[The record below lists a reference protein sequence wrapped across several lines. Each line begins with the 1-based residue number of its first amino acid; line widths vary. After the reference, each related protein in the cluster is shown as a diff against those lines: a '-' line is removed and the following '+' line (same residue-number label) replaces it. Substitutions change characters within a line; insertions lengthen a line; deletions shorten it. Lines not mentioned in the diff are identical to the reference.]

1 MLHFKKMTL
10 HNFGPYK
17 GEQVIDFTDQSG
29 VTIFWGNNGRGKT
42 TLLNAFRYGLFGVIQ
57 RRNGVLK
64 NLSEMGNAEAASEGD
79 YGFSVVLDMTNDSD
93 TYRLTRQLAL
103 RPGIKKPSGEEDFEK
118 ILSLNKNG
126 SILSPEDREHELNM
140 IMPEQVA
147 RFFLFDA
154 ELLQE
159 YEELLET
166 NTSEGDQIK
175 NSIEKILG
183 VPVLQNG
190 VVDIEDC
197 LSTYERQ
204 KSRAARADDKTT
216 QLGQELEA
224 LSANIEEHQNIIRE
238 KQAEQSELIRK
249 KARLEGLMQETD
261 LLRNWIVQRKE
272 AENNKKKAEDELEA
286 VKAKLR
292 ENMRVA
298 WRGMLLNT
306 VRDIRENIE
315 AEVNELD
322 SKRQKKK
329 VADKFI
335 LEMKK
340 AISDRVCP
348 VCGQDVS
355 GDIIQKLRDRIS
367 DSTNEFAGLTEEE
380 RQKLSELQAQLGSIK
395 RLSNDV
401 EDVRIKIEA
410 LEERKDDLELDIG
423 QYRQQIEELRENIA
437 RYGEDAEESDIL
449 SISKEHS
456 EVEQD
461 LRDVR
466 EGIDAENK
474 KLTELKNNK
483 EKVAATI
490 DKMAGGSDY
499 RIASRKYELCEH
511 VYQIFEKSKTL
522 YRERLKQNVEK
533 DATDLF
539 VKLTG
544 DKDYIGLQI
553 NDNYGLEI
561 IHRSGRKVP
570 GRSSGYEHIVALS
583 LIGALHMNAPLRGP
597 IIMDSPF
604 GRLDPIHKANIARTL
619 PFMAEQAMLLAYT
632 GEIDDQVARK
642 EIGNKLIHEYKL
654 ERVSSL
660 HTDIK

>member
-1 MLHFKKMTL
+1 MLHFRKMTL
-10 HNFGPYK
+10 QDFGPYK

-64 NLSEMGNAEAASEGD
+64 NLSEMGNAEAAAEGR
-79 YGFSVVLDMTNDSD
+79 YGYSVILDMTNDND
-93 TYRLTRQLAL
+93 TYRLTRRLAL
-103 RPGIKKPSGEEDFEK
+103 LPGITKPSGEEDYER

-190 VVDIEDC
+190 VIDIDDC
-197 LSTYERQ
+197 LSKYEQQ
-204 KSRAARADDKTT
+204 KSRAARDDDKTT
-216 QLGQELEA
+216 QLGQEMETIT
-224 LSANIEEHQNIIRE
+224 ANIEEHQNIIRE
-238 KQAEQSELIRK
+238 KQAEQGELVRK
-249 KARLEGLMQETD
+249 KAILEGRMNDTD
-261 LLRNWIVQRKE
+261 KLRNWIIQRNE
-272 AENNKKKAEDELEA
+272 ADKSKKKAEEDLEE

-292 ENMRVA
+292 ELMKTA

-306 VRDIRENIE
+306 IRDINESLE
-315 AEVNELD
+315 EEVNTLD

-335 LEMKK
+335 FEMKR

-355 GDIIQKLRDRIS
+355 SDIIQKLRDHIS
-367 DSTNEFAGLTEEE
+367 ESTNEFAGLTEEE
-380 RQKLSELQAQLGSIK
+380 RQKLSEKQAQMVAIK
-395 RLSNDV
+395 RIYETT
-401 EDVRIKIEA
+401 EDVRQQVAA
-410 LEERKDDLELDIG
+410 LEERRETLELDIG
-423 QYRQQIEELRENIA
+423 HYRQTIEELRENIA
-437 RYGEDAEESDIL
+437 RYGEDSDEADIL
-449 SISKEHS
+449 SISREHS
-456 EVEQD
+456 DVEQD
-461 LRDVR
+461 LRDIR
-466 EGIDAENK
+466 RGIEDENN
-474 KLTELKNNK
+474 KLALLKANK
-483 EKVAATI
+483 EKISATI

-499 RIASRKYELCEH
+499 RLASRRYELCEH
-511 VYQIFEKSKTL
+511 VYKIFEKSKTL

-544 DKDYIGLQI
+544 DQDYIGLQI

-561 IHRSGRKVP
+561 IHKSGRKVP

-583 LIGALHMNAPLRGP
+583 LIGALHMNAPMRGP

-604 GRLDPIHKANIARTL
+604 GRLDPTHKANIARTL
-619 PFMAEQAMLLAYT
+619 SSMAEQSILLAYT
-632 GEIDDQVARK
+632 GEIDDQVARE
-642 EIGNKLIHEYKL
+642 EIGNKLIHEYRL
-654 ERVSSL
+654 ERVSSM
-660 HTDIK
+660 HTEIK

>member
-1 MLHFKKMTL
+1 MLHFRKMTL
-10 HNFGPYK
+10 RDFGPYK

-64 NLSEMGNAEAASEGD
+64 NLSEMGNTEAASEGR
-79 YGFSVVLDMTNDSD
+79 YGFSVILDMTNDDDS
-93 TYRLTRQLAL
+93 YRLTRQLAL
-103 RPGIKKPSGEEDFEK
+103 RPGVTKPAGEEDYEK

-190 VVDIEDC
+190 VIDIEDC
-197 LSTYERQ
+197 LSNYERQ

-216 QLGQELEA
+216 QLGQEMEA
-224 LSANIEEHQNIIRE
+224 LTANIEEHQNIIRE
-238 KQAEQSELIRK
+238 KQAEHSELIRK
-249 KARLEGLMQETD
+249 KAVLEGRMQDTD
-261 LLRNWIVQRKE
+261 KLRNWIIQRNE
-272 AENNKKKAEDELEA
+272 AEKNKKKAEDELED
-286 VKAKLR
+286 VKGKLR
-292 ENMRVA
+292 DLMRIA

-306 VRDIRENIE
+306 VRDIRESIE
-315 AEVNELD
+315 EEVNTLD

-335 LEMKK
+335 MEMKK

-348 VCGQDVS
+348 VCGQEVS
-355 GDIIQKLRDRIS
+355 GDIIQHLRDRIS
-367 DSTNEFAGLTEEE
+367 ESTNEFAGLSEEE
-380 RQKLSELQAQLGSIK
+380 RQRLSELQAQLGAVR
-395 RLSNDV
+395 RLSDDT
-401 EDVRIKIEA
+401 EDVKAKVAA
-410 LEERKDDLELDIG
+410 LEERKDALELDIG
-423 QYRQQIEELRENIA
+423 QYRQEIEELRENIA
-437 RYGEDAEESDIL
+437 RYGEDAEESDVL
-449 SISKEHS
+449 SISREHS
-456 EVEQD
+456 EVEQN
-461 LRDVR
+461 LRDIR
-466 EGIDAENK
+466 RGIDDENK
-474 KLTELKNNK
+474 KLAELKANK

-490 DKMAGGSDY
+490 DKMAGGTDY
-499 RIASRKYELCEH
+499 RVASKKYELCEH
-511 VYQIFEKSKTL
+511 VYKIFDMSKSL

-544 DKDYIGLQI
+544 DKDYVGLQI

-604 GRLDPIHKANIARTL
+604 GRLDPTHKANIARTL
-619 PFMAEQAMLLAYT
+619 SSMAEQSMLLAYT

-654 ERVSSL
+654 ERVSSM
-660 HTDIK
+660 HTEIR

>member
-1 MLHFKKMTL
+1 MLHFRKMTL
-10 HNFGPYK
+10 QDFGPYK
-17 GEQVIDFTDQSG
+17 GEQVIDFTEKSG

-64 NLSEMGNAEAASEGD
+64 NLSEMGNTEAASEGR
-79 YGFSVVLDMTNDSD
+79 YGFSVILDMTNGDDS
-93 TYRLTRQLAL
+93 YRLTRQMTL
-103 RPGIKKPSGEEDFEK
+103 RSGIMKPSGEEDFET

-126 SILSPEDREHELNM
+126 SILSPEDREHELNT

-166 NTSEGDQIK
+166 NTSEGDLIK
-175 NSIEKILG
+175 HSIEKILG
-183 VPVLQNG
+183 VPILQNG
-190 VVDIEDC
+190 VIDIEDC
-197 LSTYERQ
+197 LSEYERM
-204 KSRAARADDKTT
+204 KASAARNDDKTT
-216 QLGQELEA
+216 QLGQEMEGLT
-224 LSANIEEHQNIIRE
+224 ANIEEHQNIILE
-238 KQAEQSELIRK
+238 KQAEQSRLIHMK
-249 KARLEGLMQETD
+249 SDLEGRMKDTD
-261 LLRNWIVQRKE
+261 KLRNWIILRNE
-272 AENNKKKAEDELEA
+272 AEKNKKIAED
-286 VKAKLR
+286 KLDIIKGKIR
-292 ENMRVA
+292 DLMRTA

-306 VRDIRENIE
+306 IRDIRESIE
-315 AEVNELD
+315 KEVNTLD

-335 LEMKK
+335 MEMRR

-348 VCGQDVS
+348 ICGQEVS
-355 GDIIQKLRDRIS
+355 ADIIQHLQDRIKE
-367 DSTNEFAGLTEEE
+367 STNEYSGLTEEE
-380 RQKLSELQAQLGSIK
+380 RQRLSDFQAQLNAVS
-395 RLSNDV
+395 RLV
-401 EDVRIKIEA
+401 EDTEDVKTKVA
-410 LEERKDDLELDIG
+410 TLEEQKDNLELDIG
-423 QYRQQIEELRENIA
+423 QYRQQIEEYRENIS
-437 RYGEDAEESDIL
+437 RYGEDAEESDVL
-449 SISKEHS
+449 SISKDHS
-456 EVEQD
+456 EVEQN
-461 LRDVR
+461 LRDIR
-466 EGIDAENK
+466 RGIEDENK
-474 KLTELKNNK
+474 KLEELKANK
-483 EKVAATI
+483 ERIATTI
-490 DKMAGGSDY
+490 DRIAGGTDY
-499 RIASRKYELCEH
+499 RVASKKYELCDH
-511 VYQIFEKSKTL
+511 VYKIFNKSKSL

-604 GRLDPIHKANIARTL
+604 GRLDPTHKANIARTL
-619 PFMAEQAMLLAYT
+619 SSIAEQSMLLAYT
-632 GEIDDQVARK
+632 GEIDEQVARS
-642 EIGNKLIHEYKL
+642 EIGNKLIHEYRL
-654 ERVSSL
+654 ERVSSM
-660 HTDIK
+660 HTEIK

>member
-1 MLHFKKMTL
+1 MLHFRKLTL
-10 HNFGPYK
+10 IDFGPYK
-17 GEQVIDFTDQSG
+17 GKQEVDFSDQSG

-64 NLSEMGNAEAASEGD
+64 NLSEMGNTEAAAEGR
-79 YGFSVVLDMTNDSD
+79 YGFSVILDMTNDED

-103 RPGIKKPSGEEDFEK
+103 RKGVVKPSGEEDYEK
-118 ILSLNKNG
+118 IFSLNKNG
-126 SILSPEDREHELNM
+126 SILSPEDREHEMNM

-166 NTSEGDQIK
+166 NTAEGDQIK
-175 NSIEKILG
+175 TSIEKILG

-190 VVDIEDC
+190 VVDIEEC
-197 LSTYERQ
+197 LSQYERQ
-204 KSRAARADDKTT
+204 KSRAARADDRTM

-224 LSANIEEHQNIIRE
+224 LNANIEEHQNVLRE

-249 KARLEGLMQETD
+249 KAVLEGRMQDTD
-261 LLRNWIVQRKE
+261 KLRNWIIMRNE
-272 AENNKKKAEDELEA
+272 AEKNKKKAEEELEE
-286 VKAKLR
+286 VKGKLR
-292 ENMRVA
+292 ELMRTS

-306 VRDIRENIE
+306 VRDIREAIE
-315 AEVNELD
+315 GEANALD

-329 VADKFI
+329 VADRFI

-348 VCGQDVS
+348 VCSQEIS
-355 GDIIQKLRDRIS
+355 GEVIQLLRERIS
-367 DSTNEFAGLTEEE
+367 ESSNEFAGLSEEE
-380 RQKLSELQAQLGSIK
+380 RQKLSELQGQLASIR
-395 RLSNDV
+395 RLSVDT
-401 EDVRIKIEA
+401 EDVSAKVAA
-410 LEERKDDLELDIG
+410 LEEKKDDLELDIG
-423 QYRQQIEELRENIA
+423 QYRQVIEELRDNIT
-437 RYGEDAEESDIL
+437 RYGEDTEEADIL
-449 SISKEHS
+449 SISRDHS
-456 EVEQD
+456 AVEQD
-461 LRDVR
+461 LRDIR
-466 EGIDAENK
+466 RGIEDENK
-474 KLTELKNNK
+474 KLAELRTNK
-483 EKVAATI
+483 DRVASTI
-490 DKMAGGSDY
+490 DRMAGGSDY
-499 RIASRKYELCEH
+499 RTASRKYELCEH
-511 VYQIFEKSKTL
+511 AYRIFEKSKAL

-544 DKDYIGLQI
+544 DKDYVGLEI

-561 IHRSGRKVP
+561 KHKSGRKVP

-604 GRLDPIHKANIARTL
+604 GRLDPTHKANIARTL
-619 PFMAEQAMLLAYT
+619 ASMAEQAVLLAYT

-642 EIGNKLIHEYKL
+642 EIGNNLIHEFKL
-654 ERVSSL
+654 ERISSMF
-660 HTDIK
+660 TKIE

>member
-10 HNFGPYK
+10 RDFGPYK

-64 NLSEMGNAEAASEGD
+64 NLSEMSNAEAVAEGRF
-79 YGFSVVLDMTNDSD
+79 GFSVILDMTNDGDS
-93 TYRLTRQLAL
+93 YRLTRQLAL
-103 RPGIKKPSGEEDFEK
+103 RRGVTKPSGEEDYEK
-118 ILSLNKNG
+118 RLSLNKNG
-126 SILSPEDREHELNM
+126 SILSPEDREHELNL

-166 NTSEGDQIK
+166 NTSGGDQIK
-175 NSIEKILG
+175 TSIEKILG

-190 VVDIEDC
+190 VIDIEDC
-197 LSTYERQ
+197 LSSYERQ
-204 KSRAARADDKTT
+204 KSRAARADDKTM

-224 LSANIEEHQNIIRE
+224 LTANIKEHQNIIRE
-238 KQAEQSELIRK
+238 KQADLSEQICK
-249 KARLEGLMQETD
+249 KTFLEGRMQDTD
-261 LLRNWIVQRKE
+261 KLRNWIILRNE
-272 AENNKKKAEDELEA
+272 AEKNKKKAEEDLED

-292 ENMRVA
+292 DLMRSA

-306 VRDIRENIE
+306 VRDIREAIE
-315 AEVNELD
+315 EEVNTLD

-335 LEMKK
+335 MEMKK

-355 GDIIQKLRDRIS
+355 GDIIQHLRERIS
-367 DSTNEFAGLTEEE
+367 DSTNEFAGLSEEE
-380 RQKLSELQAQLGSIK
+380 RQRLSELQAQLGAIR
-395 RLSNDV
+395 RLSADT
-401 EDVRIKIEA
+401 EDVRAKVAA
-410 LEERKDDLELDIG
+410 LEERKDALELDIG
-423 QYRQQIEELRENIA
+423 QYRQTIEELRENIA
-437 RYGEDAEESDIL
+437 RYGEDAEEADIL
-449 SISKEHS
+449 SISRDHS
-456 EVEQD
+456 EVEQNI
-461 LRDVR
+461 RDIR
-466 EGIDAENK
+466 RGIEDENK
-474 KLTELKNNK
+474 KLVELKANK
-483 EKVAATI
+483 DKVAATI
-490 DKMAGGSDY
+490 DKMAGGTDY
-499 RIASRKYELCEH
+499 RVASRKYDLCEH
-511 VYQIFEKSKTL
+511 VYQIFDRSKSL

-539 VKLTG
+539 VRLTG
-544 DKDYIGLQI
+544 DKDYVGLQI

-604 GRLDPIHKANIARTL
+604 GRLDPTHKANIARTL
-619 PFMAEQAMLLAYT
+619 SSMAEQSILLAYT

-642 EIGNKLIHEYKL
+642 EIGNKLIHEFKL
-654 ERVSSL
+654 ERVSSM

>member
-1 MLHFKKMTL
+1 MLHFRKMTL
-10 HNFGPYK
+10 RDFGPYK
-17 GEQVIDFTDQSG
+17 GEQVIDFSDQSG

-42 TLLNAFRYGLFGVIQ
+42 TLLNAFRYGLFGVVQ

-64 NLSEMGNAEAASEGD
+64 NLSAMCNAEAVVEER
-79 YGFSVVLDMTNDSD
+79 YGFSVILDMTNDGD

-103 RPGIKKPSGEEDFEK
+103 RPGVVKPAGEEDYEK
-118 ILSLNKNG
+118 VLSLNKNG
-126 SILSPEDREHELNM
+126 SILSPEDREHELNV

-166 NTSEGDQIK
+166 NTADGDQIK
-175 NSIEKILG
+175 TSIEKILG

-190 VVDIEDC
+190 VVDVEDC
-197 LSTYERQ
+197 LSNYERQ
-204 KSRAARADDKTT
+204 KSRAARADDKTM
-216 QLGQELEA
+216 QLGQELET
-224 LSANIEEHQNIIRE
+224 LTANIEEHQNIIRE
-238 KQAEQSELIRK
+238 KQAEQIELIREK
-249 KARLEGLMQETD
+249 NNLEGKMQDTD
-261 LLRNWIVQRKE
+261 KLRNWITQRNE
-272 AENNKKKAEDELEA
+272 AEQNKKKAEGKLADIQA
-286 VKAKLR
+286 QLR
-292 ENMRVA
+292 EVMRNA

-306 VRDIRENIE
+306 IRDIRENIE
-315 AEVNELD
+315 SEITILD
-322 SKRQKKK
+322 GKRQKKK
-329 VADKFI
+329 VADRFI

-355 GDIIQKLRDRIS
+355 SDIIQKLRNHIS
-367 DSTNEFAGLTEEE
+367 ESTNEFAGLTEKE
-380 RQKLSELQAQLGSIK
+380 RQ
-395 RLSNDV
+395 RLSDLNLQLSTIRDLSSDT
-401 EDVRIKIEA
+401 ENMKTKIA
-410 LEERKDDLELDIG
+410 MLEERKDELELDIG
-423 QYRQQIEELRENIA
+423 MYRQTIEELRENIS
-437 RYGEDAEESDIL
+437 RYGENVKEADVL
-449 SISKEHS
+449 SISRKHS
-456 EVEQD
+456 EVEQN
-461 LRDVR
+461 LRDIR
-466 EGIDAENK
+466 RGIEDETK
-474 KLTELKNNK
+474 KVAELKVNK
-483 EKVAATI
+483 DKVAATI
-490 DKMAGGSDY
+490 DKMAGGTDY
-499 RIASRKYELCEH
+499 RVASRKYDLCEH
-511 VYQIFEKSKTL
+511 VYQIFEKSKSL

-533 DATDLF
+533 DATELF

-544 DKDYIGLQI
+544 DKDYVGLQI

-604 GRLDPIHKANIARTL
+604 GRLDPTHKANIAHTL
-619 PFMAEQAMLLAYT
+619 SSMAEQAILLAYT

-654 ERVSSL
+654 ERVSSM
-660 HTDIK
+660 HTEIK